1 MYAPEYFEQLTALY
15 RRVDE
20 LSAKQYALHGSR
32 LKCGKGCS
40 ACCVDGIEVLGIE
53 AENIRNH
60 YPEMLKSG
68 KTNPPD
74 GCAFLDEAGACR
86 IYEHRPLI
94 CRLYG
99 PPLSRFV
106 LYKKEKTEVR
116 DICPLNAEGTPIDEL
131 HSSRV
136 MDAETPENEIVRL
149 QLLADNGERH
159 RMMLRK
165 LFAAEN
171 GTV

>member
-1 MYAPEYFEQLTALY
+1 MYAPEYFEALEDLY

-20 LSAKQYALHGSR
+20 ESKKQYALHGPR

-53 AENIRNH
+53 AENIRSH
-60 YPEMLKSG
+60 YPELLKSG

-106 LYKKEKTEVR
+106 LYKKKKTEVR
-116 DICPLNAEGTPIDEL
+116 DICPLNAEGTPIDDL
-131 HSSRV
+131 HASRV